1 MLTNLVDGSDAESVT
16 VAVLQWLNLH
26 LQMLGEDEGDD
37 KDDKDNEDID
47 AEDDKEKDKNGNDN
61 YVEDEKTFL
70 SPGWASPT
78 WCQSLPRVRSSAS
91 IRYLVVSSL
100 LFCVIK
106 TIKSGIWSISNFQV
120 VSRFDNDINHK
131 KNTL

>member
-26 LQMLGEDEGDD
+26 LQMLGEDEGDE

-61 YVEDEKTFL
+61 NEEDEKPFYPRAGL
-70 SPGWASPT
+70 PQLGASRCPE
-78 WCQSLPRVRSSAS
+78 SGPVPR
-91 IRYLVVSSL
+91 
-100 LFCVIK
+100 
-106 TIKSGIWSISNFQV
+106 SGIWSSFLDCFVLEN
-120 VSRFDNDINHK
+120 N
-131 KNTL
+131 